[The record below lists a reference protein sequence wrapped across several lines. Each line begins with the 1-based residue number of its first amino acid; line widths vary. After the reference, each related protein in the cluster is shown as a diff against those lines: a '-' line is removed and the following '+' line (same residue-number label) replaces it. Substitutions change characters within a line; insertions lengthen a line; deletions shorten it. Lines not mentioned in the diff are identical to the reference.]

1 MDDPSFD
8 DDYFT
13 LDEHED
19 LDYYLEH
26 APYLQKNAL
35 EQDPQGLMLDE
46 EKGLTDTFFKQEKNL
61 QIQTL
66 ETEYKEM
73 QK

>member
-19 LDYYLEH
+19 LDYYLAH
-26 APYLQKNAL
+26 TPYLQKNAL
-35 EQDPQGLMLDE
+35 E
-46 EKGLTDTFFKQEKNL
+46 
-61 QIQTL
+61 
-66 ETEYKEM
+66 
-73 QK
+73 